1 VSGFDVSGLVVYAD
15 RESVNRRPIGA
26 VHRPLFVR
34 LLEAY
39 GERTCNPC
47 FLVPIGL
54 SEGSYGGPV
63 R

>member
-1 VSGFDVSGLVVYAD
+1 MSGLDVSRLFVYAD

-26 VHRPLFVR
+26 VRRPLFVR